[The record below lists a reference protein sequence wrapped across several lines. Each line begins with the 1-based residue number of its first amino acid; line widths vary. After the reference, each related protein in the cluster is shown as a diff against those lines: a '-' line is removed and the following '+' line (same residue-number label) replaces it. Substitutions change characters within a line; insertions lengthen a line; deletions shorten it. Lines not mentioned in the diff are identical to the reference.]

1 VRINFG
7 GRMNNE
13 EEVN

>member
-1 VRINFG
+1 VGINFG